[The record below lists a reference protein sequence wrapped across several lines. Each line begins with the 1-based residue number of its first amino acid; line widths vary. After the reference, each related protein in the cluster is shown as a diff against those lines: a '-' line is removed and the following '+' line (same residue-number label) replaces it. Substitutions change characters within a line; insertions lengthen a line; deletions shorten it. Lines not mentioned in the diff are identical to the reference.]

1 MLKKKYL
8 KLGLELIFVLAL
20 IVGGVKVLD
29 KKINL
34 PVYDPDEVSWIFT
47 AYYFNL
53 YFLRFDLFH
62 PDWND
67 YEAFDQPPLGK
78 YIVGGTLYLKGY
90 TIDSL
95 EPKRFINTIP
105 LLNLNKYFE
114 LVVPW
119 VPNPP
124 VVIPLLRSAIFL
136 FALSSL
142 LLIYASIRISYG
154 FLTAVTSTALIISNP
169 IFGMVSTR
177 ILADPI
183 LLFFFSLFT
192 LFCTL
197 HLKSNKNIYIV
208 LAFIVSSLA
217 FSTKLNGILL
227 VPMLIVLFLVKNKFS
242 LSRPNVKVL
251 ITGLIAFLLVTVIL
265 NPVYLNN
272 GIRAIARM
280 ADTRLSA
287 FQNYQETFKH
297 AALHSISDR
306 FIAVTQIIFFTN
318 SLFYQ
323 LIKVPVEL
331 IMFLFGIY
339 QTFRRKDLLLI
350 LVFLFLVLIPVSILP
365 FKLPRYCYWIFPF
378 THTIA
383 GQSVCFIRDLFT
395 RARWLRVR
403 PCGDGIS
410 NNAQA

>member
-1 MLKKKYL
+1 MLKRKNI
-8 KLGLELIFVLAL
+8 KLGLELIFILAL
-20 IVGGVKVLD
+20 IFGGVKVLD

-34 PVYDPDEVSWIFT
+34 PVYDSDEVSWIFT

-53 YFLRFDLFH
+53 YFLRLELFH

-78 YIVGGTLYLKGY
+78 YIIGAALHLKGY

-95 EPKRFINTIP
+95 EPKMFLNSIP
-105 LLNLNKYFE
+105 LTKLQKGLD
-114 LVVPW
+114 LVIPK
-119 VPNPP
+119 VPNPR
-124 VVIPLLRSAIFL
+124 VVIPLLRSVIFI

-142 LLIYASIRISYG
+142 LLIYISLRISYG
-154 FLTAVTSTALIISNP
+154 FLPALISTGLIVSNP

-177 ILADPI
+177 ILGDPI
-183 LLFFFSLFT
+183 LLLFFALFI

-197 HLKSNKNIYIV
+197 YLKSKNTIYII

-251 ITGLIAFLLVTVIL
+251 ITGLTFFLLVTVIL
-265 NPVYLNN
+265 NPVYLNS

-280 ADTRLSA
+280 ADARFSA

-297 AALHSISDR
+297 AALSSVSER
-306 FIAVTQIIFFTN
+306 FVAAAQIIFFQN
-318 SLFYQ
+318 SLFYKFVRIP
-323 LIKVPVEL
+323 LEL
-331 IMFLFGIY
+331 IIFVLGIY
-339 QTFRRKDLLLI
+339 NIFRKRDLFLMLI
-350 LVFLFLVLIPVSILP
+350 FLFLVIIPVSILP
-365 FKLPRYCYWIFPF
+365 FRLSRYCYWIFPF
-378 THTIA
+378 THIMA
-383 GQSVCFIRDLFT
+383 GQSLNFFRDLFT

-403 PCGDGIS
+403 PCGDDIS